1 MAKRLGEP
9 MSGSV
14 GSMTYSHNR
23 GGQIVKNRRT
33 PVNPNSTKQ
42 QQMRSILSTLS
53 GGWSLLTA
61 TNQAL
66 WQQWASL
73 NPVID
78 SLGQSMILSGQ
89 NAYIQLNSRLLQ
101 AGTSA
106 VATPPAGTGPAQLTT
121 CTAAWVSPFAV
132 TVTFTTTP
140 LAAGLR
146 LQVSS
151 TLPGTKG
158 RSGNRNQARV
168 LGYTAA
174 AAASPAA
181 VTSPYAAVAGQA
193 ANIFVS
199 VMDAAG
205 RISPPLKVP
214 VVTT

>member
-1 MAKRLGEP
+1 
-9 MSGSV
+9 MSGSI
-14 GSMTYSHNR
+14 GNFTYSHNR

-42 QQMRSILSTLS
+42 QAVRSNFSTLS
-53 GGWSLLTA
+53 GAWSLLSA
-61 TNQAL
+61 TNQSL

-73 NPVID
+73 NPIID
-78 SLGQSMILSGQ
+78 SLGQSIVVSGQ
-89 NAYIQLNSRLLQ
+89 NAYIMLNSRLLQ
-101 AGTSA
+101 AGASA
-106 VATPPAGTGPAQLTT
+106 QSSPPAGTGPAQLVT

-132 TVTFTTTP
+132 TITFTTTP

-158 RSGNRNQARV
+158 RNGNRNQARV
-168 LGYTAA
+168 LGYTS
-174 AAASPAA
+174 AAASSPAA
-181 VTSPYAAVAGQA
+181 ITSPYAAIAAQA
-193 ANIFVS
+193 ANIYVS